1 MPLPPGLA
9 LNPATGQIVGTP
21 TTPGTYNFTL
31 RVRDAQGSLR
41 DIPQSIVINA
51 YTPPSLSGTL
61 PQFANRTAPYSGGF
75 SVSGG
80 TAPFSWSISSGVLP
94 AGISI
99 NPSTGA
105 ITGTPTDTNYTD
117 RSITVRVVDALG
129 SAAQRRATIRYA
141 DVLALSGSLATGTQG
156 SSYSSGFTRSG
167 GHSPFTFSLIAGS
180 LPPGL
185 SLNSSTG
192 DISGTP
198 TTTFSGSITV
208 RVTDASGATA
218 DRSQT
223 LTINSS
229 YVPVSF
235 SGSITGGTQ
244 DVETLS
250 SFSVTPN
257 YSGLSVSGGSGP
269 ITYSWT
275 RISGSSAISAGSPSS
290 LATSFVGTVSPS
302 SSVSATFRVTATDGI
317 SSDTRDVTI
326 TVNNT
331 YVAMSLSAA
340 GLPLATRTVP
350 YGSGVS
356 RSGGKAPY
364 TFSVISGTL
373 PAGIV
378 LSATTGTLT
387 GTPTD
392 TNYTNRSL
400 TFRVTDA
407 LGATADASGSIGYR
421 NFPSF
426 TFSPVPAMRT
436 RPYSYTLVPSNQ
448 WHSGSFSIASGS
460 LPTGISFNGITGEF
474 SGTPTDTSHGPRTIT
489 LRFVDAAGNI
499 SDSEAT
505 LAYADNLVISG
516 TLPGGQQGVAYSS
529 SALSASGGHGGNVWS
544 IASGSLPSGLSL
556 NSSTGEVAGTPTV
569 SGTFSFTVRVTDSAG
584 FTADSPQSI
593 SLAAGV
599 SVSGSYTG
607 SGTSGVSYS
616 STGVSASGGTPPY
629 TWTVNS
635 GSLPP
640 GLSLDSSTGALT
652 GTPTTAGSYSFTV
665 RATDSVGG
673 FANSASQSI
682 TIGAAVSVSLNSSTA
697 NGFTGYTP
705 PPAAP
710 STILVVTNP
719 ATVATASGG
728 SGSYTYSW
736 ARISGSSAIT
746 ADSPSSSSTTF
757 RGTVPAGLT
766 TAVFRVTVTDTVT
779 GQTATADVTVTLE
792 YEVVI

>member
-1 MPLPPGLA
+1 M
-9 LNPATGQIVGTP
+9 
-21 TTPGTYNFTL
+21 
-31 RVRDAQGSLR
+31 
-41 DIPQSIVINA
+41 
-51 YTPPSLSGTL
+51 
-61 PQFANRTAPYSGGF
+61 
-75 SVSGG
+75 
-80 TAPFSWSISSGVLP
+80 
-94 AGISI
+94 
-99 NPSTGA
+99 
-105 ITGTPTDTNYTD
+105 
-117 RSITVRVVDALG
+117 
-129 SAAQRRATIRYA
+129 
-141 DVLALSGSLATGTQG
+141 SGSLATGTQG

-167 GHSPFTFSLIAGS
+167 GHGPFTFSLIAGS

-192 DISGTP
+192 VISGTP
-198 TTTFSGSITV
+198 TTTFSGSITI

-257 YSGLSVSGGSGP
+257 YSGLSVSGGSGL

-392 TNYTNRSL
+392 TNYTDRSL

-436 RPYSYTLVPSNQ
+436 RPYSYTQVPSNQ

-569 SGTFSFTVRVTDSAG
+569 SGTFSFTVRVTDGAG

-593 SLAAGV
+593 SLASGV

-607 SGTSGVSYS
+607 SGTSGAAYS
-616 STGVSASGGTPPY
+616 SSGVSASGGTPPY

-640 GLSLDSSTGALT
+640 GLSLNSSTGALT
-652 GTPTTAGSYSFTV
+652 GTPTTPGSYSFTVRATDSVGGFANSASQSITIGAAVSVSGSYTGSGTSGAAYSSSGVSASGGTPPYTWTVNSGSLPPGLSLNSSTGALTGTPTTPGSYSFTV

-757 RGTVPAGLT
+757 RGTVPAGFT

-779 GQTATADVTVTLE
+779 GQTATADVTVTLS
-792 YEVVI
+792 YEVII